1 MRKSSILFLT
11 IVLLLIT
18 TYSSNAEKEA
28 FAQSAKEHDTLIV
41 YKLQKGTPLQQL
53 TKKDILATF
62 KDKTDTKIFINA
74 LNTSEKISGIVN
86 TASPN
91 YELTFQKDETEESYC
106 LWINP
111 NDSTSNAMYIN
122 KKDPYTAYK
131 LSVNSTNSIKKLL
144 VKTKN

>member
-1 MRKSSILFLT
+1 MRKSRILFLT

-18 TYSSNAEKEA
+18 TYSSIAEKEVI
-28 FAQSAKEHDTLIV
+28 AQSAKEQETLIV
-41 YKLQKGTPLQQL
+41 YKLQKGTTLQQL

-62 KDKTDTKIFINA
+62 KDKTDTKTFINA
-74 LNTSEKISGIVN
+74 MNTSEKISGIIN
-86 TASPN
+86 IASPN
-91 YELTFQKDETEESYC
+91 YELTFHKDETEESYY

-122 KKDPYTAYK
+122 KKVPHTAYK

-144 VKTKN
+144 LKTKN